1 MPLTSLPR
9 PSVIVEEVQDSPN
22 YGFEGCN
29 RHDTGG
35 QLVITL
41 AGRGRLRVGEQHYDL
56 TPGMA
61 FLHNHRDH
69 NIGYYYPADGNET
82 WRFLWIAFYGR
93 VEDIISD
100 LNRRYGYI
108 YNLTLDG
115 MIVKKLAAY
124 YNFRDLL
131 QVHAP
136 LAGAK
141 LVLDILTGL
150 GDTFERELIKTPQSM
165 LVSKVQQYVI
175 EHISS
180 ELPVGVI
187 AHNFQVSREHL
198 TRVFRTQTGMTPHS
212 YIMQRR
218 MLLARELLL
227 QTRLSCKEIAD
238 RVGYSNLSVFSRAF
252 KATLKMPPSAIRE
265 SGIRPNIP

>member
-1 MPLTSLPR
+1 MPLASLPR
-9 PSVIVEEVQDSPN
+9 PSVIVEEVQNLPA
-22 YGFEGCN
+22 YGFEGYN

-35 QLVITL
+35 QLAITL
-41 AGRGRLRVGEQHYDL
+41 AGRGRLRIGEQHYDL
-56 TPGMA
+56 TPSMA

-82 WRFLWIAFYGR
+82 WRFLWIAFAGS
-93 VEDIISD
+93 VEAIISD

-108 YNLTLDG
+108 YHLPLAG

-124 YNFRDLL
+124 HNFRDLL
-131 QVHAP
+131 QVRAP

-141 LVLDILTGL
+141 LVMDILTGL

-175 EHISS
+175 ENISS
-180 ELPVGVI
+180 ELTVGLI
-187 AHNFQVSREHL
+187 ADNFKVSREHL
-198 TRVFRTQTGMTPHS
+198 TRVFRMQTGMTPHS
-212 YIMQRR
+212 YITQRR
-218 MLLARELLL
+218 MLLASELLL
-227 QTRLSCKEIAD
+227 QTRLSCKEISD
-238 RVGYSNLSVFSRAF
+238 RVGYSDLSVFSRAF
-252 KATLKMPPSAIRE
+252 KAALKMSPSAIRE